1 MSSCIRAYKIVFDGN
16 DGQSY
21 EEVVYCKYN
30 NTCDVQRWLDAAGRP
45 VDFDYVTDSKAEV
58 LAKCILGILTD
69 NKYYYWE
76 ELTDFKLPEAV
87 DEEFNG
93 FI

>member
-30 NTCDVQRWLDAAGRP
+30 NSCDTQRWLDAAGRP
-45 VDFDYVTDSKAEV
+45 VDFNYVTDSKVDV
-58 LAKCILGILTD
+58 LAKCILGIPTD
-69 NKYYYWE
+69 NKYYYWQ
-76 ELTDFKLPEAV
+76 ELDDFKLPREIV
-87 DEEFNG
+87 EEFK
-93 FI
+93 

>member
-30 NTCDVQRWLDAAGRP
+30 NSCDTQRWLDAAGRP

-58 LAKCILGILTD
+58 LAKCILGIPTD

-76 ELTDFKLPEAV
+76 ELTDFKLLEAV
-87 DEEFNG
+87 NKEFNR
-93 FI
+93 

>member
-21 EEVVYCKYN
+21 EEVVFCKYN
-30 NTCDVQRWLDAAGRP
+30 NTCDVQRWLDVAGRP

-58 LAKCILGILTD
+58 LAKCILGIPTG

-87 DEEFNG
+87 DREFNN
-93 FI
+93 I

>member
-1 MSSCIRAYKIVFDGN
+1 MSSYIRSYKIVFDGN

-30 NTCDVQRWLDAAGRP
+30 NSCDTQRWLDAAGRP

-58 LAKCILGILTD
+58 LAKCILGIPTG

-87 DEEFNG
+87 DREFNN
-93 FI
+93 I

>member
-1 MSSCIRAYKIVFDGN
+1 MSSYIRAYKIVFDGN

-30 NTCDVQRWLDAAGRP
+30 NTCDIQRWLDAAGRP

-58 LAKCILGILTD
+58 LAKCILGIPTD

-76 ELTDFKLPEAV
+76 ELTDFKLPKEV
-87 DEEFNG
+87 DKEFYR
-93 FI
+93 

>member
-1 MSSCIRAYKIVFDGN
+1 MSSYIRSYKIVFDGN

-30 NTCDVQRWLDAAGRP
+30 NTCDIQRWLDAAGRP

-58 LAKCILGILTD
+58 LAKCILGIPTD

-87 DEEFNG
+87 DREFNN
-93 FI
+93 I

>member
-1 MSSCIRAYKIVFDGN
+1 MSSCIRAYKIIFDGN

-30 NTCDVQRWLDAAGRP
+30 NTCDIQRWLDAAGRP

-87 DEEFNG
+87 NKEFNR
-93 FI
+93 

>member
-21 EEVVYCKYN
+21 EEVIYCKYN

-45 VDFDYVTDSKAEV
+45 VDFNYVTDSKAEV

-87 DEEFNG
+87 DREFNN
-93 FI
+93 I